1 MAGGNAEAK
10 ARPMNYSV
18 RYESMSQ
25 KLLAAMIALAS
36 ASAASGSGITF
47 VGVESGTPPDFKA
60 QRWSLRTQPKEL
72 AVKNDIHGG
81 SGHYVLAPG
90 VDVHHP
96 EVDPAR
102 IDSFGTIIRKP
113 DFLKNHPRPVAGKW
127 VNANGYY
134 LVTKP
139 FAANQAD
146 AFRIGGISVRV
157 DASPD
162 AEMLTSEAF
171 SFELATD
178 AEFRLGIMVDALDS
192 GDYAPD
198 FVSVRLNGSDDF
210 SINAPA
216 LTRDRSPDLVL
227 FDIKGKAGERYTI
240 SLHRKQSDTDVV
252 MGFSLI
258 TFDRLSGEDS
268 LPPPEKISAH
278 IGEFSREG
286 EYMKDY
292 YLFNEGGTIHLFYNV
307 GTASATQCWTE
318 AGNEKAFGHA
328 TTKDL
333 KNWEHHPRILH
344 SIPGTWEGEVVS
356 APSILKHDGMYHM
369 TYTGFDDRHRGMQT
383 IGLAT
388 SKDLFHWERYE
399 GNPVYRAPQWAALN
413 PNGWED
419 CRDAHIIRHG
429 DEFLMFTMVHTAKGE
444 GAIALASSPDLKTW
458 KDHGPAIIT
467 FEAPESPRVFEHNG
481 TFYMFATSGHG
492 RTLVK
497 TRDPKSNK
505 WEPVPFEWP
514 APGLWSG
521 WEVVEF
527 EGRTVFA
534 AFLWKMDGNFI
545 RFWDVEWDG
554 DVPRVIYH
562 R

>member
-1 MAGGNAEAK
+1 MYQT
-10 ARPMNYSV
+10 MNQTMKS
-18 RYESMSQ
+18 
-25 KLLAAMIALAS
+25 KLLAGVIALVS

-47 VGVESGTPPDFKA
+47 VGVESGAAPDFKS
-60 QRWSLRTQPKEL
+60 QRWSLRTQPKEH
-72 AVKNDIHGG
+72 AVKADLYGG
-81 SGHYVLAPG
+81 SGHYVLAPD
-90 VDVHHP
+90 VDVHQQ

-102 IDSFGTIIRKP
+102 IDSFGTVIRKP
-113 DFLKNHPRPVAGKW
+113 DFLKDHPVTGAGNW
-127 VNANGYY
+127 VNFPSYST
-134 LVTKP
+134 VTKP
-139 FAANQAD
+139 FAASIAD
-146 AFRIGGISVRV
+146 AFRIGGISARI

-162 AEMLTSEAF
+162 VEMLTSEAF
-171 SFELATD
+171 SFELASD
-178 AEFRLGIMVDALDS
+178 AAFRLGIMVDAFDS
-192 GDYAPD
+192 GNYAPD
-198 FVSVRLNGSDDF
+198 FVSVRLNGSDEVCMT
-210 SINAPA
+210 ATA
-216 LTRDRSPDLVL
+216 LTRDMIPDLVL
-227 FDIKGKAGERYTI
+227 FDIQGKAGGSYTV
-240 SLHRKQSDTDVV
+240 SLHSKLPATSAV

-268 LPPPEKISAH
+268 QPPPEKISTH

-307 GTASATQCWTE
+307 GTAGQTQDWTD

-333 KNWEHHPRILH
+333 KNWEHHPRILQC
-344 SIPGTWEGEVVS
+344 IPGTWEGEVVS
-356 APSILKHDGMYHM
+356 APSIVKHEGVFHM
-369 TYTGFDDRHRGMQT
+369 IYTGFDDRHRGMQT
-383 IGLAT
+383 IGFAT
-388 SKDLFHWERYE
+388 SKDLFNWERYE
-399 GNPVYRAPQWAALN
+399 GNPVYRAPEWAALN

-419 CRDAHIIRHG
+419 CRDAHLLRHG
-429 DEFLMFTMVHTAKGE
+429 DEFLMFSMVHTAKGE

-458 KDHGPAIIT
+458 KDLGPAIIT
-467 FEAPESPRVFEHNG
+467 FNMPESPRVFEHNG
-481 TFYMFATSGHG
+481 TFYMFATSGMG

-527 EGRTVFA
+527 EGRTVLA
-534 AFLWKMDGNFI
+534 AFLWKADGNFI

-562 R
+562 K